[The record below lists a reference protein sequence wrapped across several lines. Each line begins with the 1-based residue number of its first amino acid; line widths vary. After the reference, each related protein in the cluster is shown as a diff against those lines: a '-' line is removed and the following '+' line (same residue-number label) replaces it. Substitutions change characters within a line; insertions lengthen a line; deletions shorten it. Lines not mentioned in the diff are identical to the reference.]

1 MIPPVT
7 TTPAISIVQ
16 PAAIAVKKLGTSAQ
30 GAIANWQ
37 DRSPVT
43 SPDLHAPPAPRQ
55 IAQSEVPGSIPPV
68 PSIRDTGNGYPT
80 KIPRS
85 YFGPAI
91 STGNGEGSFG
101 IISRFPLSE
110 NYSVRPSAVFG
121 SNGTILRVP
130 VTYDFTFSDKEP
142 FERNPVVTFHAG
154 GGVQFSSGG
163 GTAQGD
169 KFNVL
174 ATAGV
179 DVNLFEGIALVSSY
193 NTNFG
198 SINGV
203 NFGLGFEF

>member
-1 MIPPVT
+1 
-7 TTPAISIVQ
+7 
-16 PAAIAVKKLGTSAQ
+16 
-30 GAIANWQ
+30 
-37 DRSPVT
+37 
-43 SPDLHAPPAPRQ
+43 
-55 IAQSEVPGSIPPV
+55 
-68 PSIRDTGNGYPT
+68 
-80 KIPRS
+80 
-85 YFGPAI
+85 
-91 STGNGEGSFG
+91 
-101 IISRFPLSE
+101 
-110 NYSVRPSAVFG
+110 
-121 SNGTILRVP
+121 
-130 VTYDFTFSDKEP
+130 
-142 FERNPVVTFHAG
+142 VVTFHAG